1 MYFDDL
7 TPSTG
12 CREPRAWLKS
22 SRPRLSLNGQWKFEL
37 WSDPADAP
45 AVPDVRE
52 DCGELEIPGHWVL
65 QGHDRPRYTNTAFP
79 FPIDPPRTPDAN
91 PTGDH
96 WRWFDLPDDWP
107 AAGAVLRFDGVDS
120 CFKVWLNGTEVGTA
134 KGSRLPS
141 EFDVGELLRP
151 GRNLLT
157 VRVHQ
162 WSSGSYLED
171 QDMWW
176 LPGIFRDVTLLARP
190 LIDDVFV
197 HADYDHLTGS
207 GRLLVETETGAV
219 VRIPELGIEIAAGVP
234 VTLPA
239 VEPWSAEAPRLYD
252 ATVAVSGET
261 VELRIGFRTVA
272 MTDGLLTV
280 NGRPLFFR
288 GVNRHEHDE
297 RRGRAL
303 TVDAMRQD
311 LVLMKQHNLNAVRTA
326 HYPPHPAF
334 LDLCDELGLWVIDEC
349 DLETHGFIYT
359 DWRGNPADDPDWAPM
374 MLDRMRRMVE
384 RDKNHPSVI
393 VWSLANE
400 SHRGRNF
407 GTLAGWTRERD
418 PGRAVFYERDRSYE
432 FSDFYSLMYTPL
444 EDLEAIGTRTED
456 VPPETAD
463 DPALETRRRGL
474 PFVLAEYAHAMGNGP
489 GGLADY
495 QRVLER
501 YPRLQGGFVWE
512 WIDHGLLLPG
522 ATDHVYGGDFGERV
536 HGANFCIDGLLFPDR
551 TPSPGLIEYK
561 KVIEPVRITGTEPIT
576 IQNLRTFTALDDLEF
591 VWSEEVD
598 GVEVRAGQ
606 LEVPEVGPGESVE
619 VRLDIRAPGDVVG
632 ERWLTVRAVL
642 AKDEPWA
649 EAGHEIAWAQF
660 ALPSAPPKDPSP
672 VRVPVVHRAGDLVLG
687 GGEFDRRTGRLMR
700 LFGVPVD
707 GPRLDLWRAPTDND
721 NGQGGR
727 NAVVTE
733 WRAAGLDRLLH
744 RVDEV
749 ETGERELVVR
759 TRVAPDGLGLGV
771 RATYRWV
778 ALGDCLRLTVDV
790 VPEGE
795 WGGTAVTPRCGSW
808 PRVGVRMAVPR
819 ILDNVR
825 WYGGGPGEAY
835 ADSREAARVGRYVR
849 TVDEL
854 QTPYVVPQENGSR
867 IDVRWAELT
876 DADGNG
882 LRVAGSPSFQL
893 TARRW
898 TSEDL
903 ELARHRSDL
912 SSRDHV
918 YLNLDLAQH
927 GLGSAS
933 CGPPATAQH
942 ALEVAPRTFGL
953 LFRQLGGT

>member
-1 MYFDDL
+1 
-7 TPSTG
+7 
-12 CREPRAWLKS
+12 
-22 SRPRLSLNGQWKFEL
+22 
-37 WSDPADAP
+37 
-45 AVPDVRE
+45 
-52 DCGELEIPGHWVL
+52 
-65 QGHDRPRYTNTAFP
+65 
-79 FPIDPPRTPDAN
+79 
-91 PTGDH
+91 
-96 WRWFDLPDDWP
+96 
-107 AAGAVLRFDGVDS
+107 
-120 CFKVWLNGTEVGTA
+120 
-134 KGSRLPS
+134 
-141 EFDVGELLRP
+141 
-151 GRNLLT
+151 
-157 VRVHQ
+157 
-162 WSSGSYLED
+162 
-171 QDMWW
+171 
-176 LPGIFRDVTLLARP
+176 
-190 LIDDVFV
+190 
-197 HADYDHLTGS
+197 
-207 GRLLVETETGAV
+207 
-219 VRIPELGIEIAAGVP
+219 
-234 VTLPA
+234 
-239 VEPWSAEAPRLYD
+239 
-252 ATVAVSGET
+252 
-261 VELRIGFRTVA
+261 
-272 MTDGLLTV
+272 
-280 NGRPLFFR
+280 
-288 GVNRHEHDE
+288 
-297 RRGRAL
+297 
-303 TVDAMRQD
+303 MRQD
-311 LVLMKQHNLNAVRTA
+311 LLLMKQHNINAVRTA

-349 DLETHGFIYT
+349 DLETHGFIDT
-359 DWRGNPADDPDWAPM
+359 GLAREPGRRPALDPDAAGPDAPHGGARQEPPVASIIWSLGNEAGTGRGTSTAM
-374 MLDRMRRMVE
+374 AELDPRSGTRSRPCTTRATDSRDSDVYCRMYTTPAEVE
-384 RDKNHPSVI
+384 RDRH
-393 VWSLANE
+393 
-400 SHRGRNF
+400 G
-407 GTLAGWTRERD
+407 
-418 PGRAVFYERDRSYE
+418 
-432 FSDFYSLMYTPL
+432 
-444 EDLEAIGTRTED
+444 TED
-456 VPPETAD
+456 GG
-463 DPALETRRRGL
+463 RRRGPGAGRPPPRAAVHPVRVRARHGQRPRRARRL
-474 PFVLAEYAHAMGNGP
+474 PAAASSGTRGC
-489 GGLADY
+489 
-495 QRVLER
+495 
-501 YPRLQGGFVWE
+501 QGGFVWE
-512 WIDHGLLLPG
+512 WIDHGIA
-522 ATDHVYGGDFGERV
+522 ATRAARVIAYGGDFGEELHDGELRL
-536 HGANFCIDGLLFPDR
+536 DGLLFPDR

-561 KVIEPVRITGTEPIT
+561 KVIEPVRITGTEPLT
-576 IQNLRTFTALDDLEF
+576 IHNLRTFTALDDLEF

-733 WRAAGLDRLLH
+733 WRTAGLDRLLH

-778 ALGDCLRLTVDV
+778 ALGDCLRLTMDV

-819 ILDNVR
+819 SLDNVR